1 MDKFDLIHLPRSW
14 QIDRER
20 HQMSDF
26 SDYLDPNQVT
36 LEYRKVKMVTGI
48 AAEFETID
56 LGDERLNQRS

>member
-1 MDKFDLIHLPRSW
+1 
-14 QIDRER
+14 
-20 HQMSDF
+20 MSDF